1 MNNFLEKVY
10 VVMGSNRRCENIWL
24 VACYTEKEMAELH
37 AEKAMDMSFSM
48 NEDEEFRSDESFVYD
63 WDTIH
68 RKAQYQTEY
77 YVEEVYLF
85 RHLDEFLENV
95 HKLRK

>member
-1 MNNFLEKVY
+1 MSNLLEKVY
-10 VVMGSNRRCENIWL
+10 VVMGSQRRCEQQWL
-24 VACYTEKEMAELH
+24 VACYTEKEMADLH
-37 AEKAMDMSFSM
+37 VQKAMGYSTD
-48 NEDEEFRSDESFVYD
+48 SDFPYD
-63 WDTIH
+63 WDTDH

-77 YVEEVYLF
+77 YVEEVHLF